1 MAEDLLKKRLGIQNG
16 ISPKMKEA
24 LLKWKKAY
32 VNESSWLK
40 KDVESLELPAAISS
54 EIARLVTVESTITFT
69 GSARADFISKQLDY
83 FRNQKKEIVEM
94 ACAIGGMYFKP
105 YVNNGKVVIDY
116 VYQDEAIPFR
126 FDSEKKIT
134 GVVFPT
140 FLIEDNKRYVRLEI
154 HDYTED
160 NYTISNRC
168 FVSKNMYLD
177 GPVIGNLG
185 NEIDIKKVKA
195 WENIEP
201 LIEVSGTDG
210 PLFSY
215 FRIPIAN
222 NIDRKSPLG
231 VSVFSRALKR
241 IRKADIQASRLD
253 WEFESKETAIELNES
268 YLTQDIYGNAKLPQ
282 GKERMYRTYSGT
294 GSFDDGKGLFL
305 HFSPDIRDQS
315 FINGLDKY
323 LRDIEFT
330 SGLAYGTLSNPQNV
344 DKTAEEIKA
353 SKQRSY
359 QLVKDIQNS
368 LEKSLKDLIRCIDE
382 LATAY
387 SLVPDGEYKV
397 SFEWDDSIIVNA
409 SKEKQQDIQDINTGI
424 LNKYEYRMKWYGEDE
439 QTAKEKI
446 EEMNKSSGGINS
458 LFGNRDYGD
467 E

>member
-32 VNESSWLK
+32 VNESSWIK
-40 KDVESLELPAAISS
+40 KDIESLELPAAISS

-69 GSARADFISKQLDY
+69 GSARADFISKQFDY

-105 YVNNGKVVIDY
+105 YVNNGKVIIDY

-154 HDYTED
+154 HDYTD
-160 NYTISNRC
+160 SRYTISNRC
-168 FVSKNMYLD
+168 FVSKDMYLD

-215 FRIPIAN
+215 FRIPLAN
-222 NIDRKSPLG
+222 NIDCKSPLG

-253 WEFESKETAIELNES
+253 WEFESKETAIELDES
-268 YLTQDIYGNAKLPQ
+268 YLMEDIYGNKKLPQ
-282 GKERMYRTYSGT
+282 GKERMYRTYSVT
-294 GSFDDGKGLFL
+294 DSFDKGKIFE
-305 HFSPDIRDQS
+305 HYSPDIRDQS
-315 FINGLDKY
+315 FINGMDRY
-323 LRDIEFT
+323 LRDIEFN
-330 SGLAYGTLSNPQNV
+330 SGLAYGTLSNPQNI

-368 LEKSLKDLIRCIDE
+368 LEEALKELIRCIDE

-387 SLVPDGEYKV
+387 SLVPDGEYNV
-397 SFEWDDSIIVNA
+397 LFEWDDSIIVDA
-409 SKEKQQDIQDINTGI
+409 AKEKQQDIQDINTGV

-439 QTAKEKI
+439 ETAKSKI
-446 EEMNKSSGGINS
+446 AEINAGKTGISSA
-458 LFGNRDYGD
+458 FGNSDYGD

>member
-16 ISPKMKEA
+16 ISSKMKES

-32 VNESSWLK
+32 VNESSWIK

-83 FRNQKKEIVEM
+83 FRNQKKEIMEM

-105 YVNNGKVVIDY
+105 YVNNGKVIIDY

-154 HDYTED
+154 HDYTD
-160 NYTISNRC
+160 GRYTISNRC
-168 FVSKNMYLD
+168 FVSKDMYLD

-215 FRIPIAN
+215 FRIPLAN
-222 NIDRKSPLG
+222 NIDCKSPLG
-231 VSVFSRALKR
+231 VSVFSRSLKR

-253 WEFESKETAIELNES
+253 WEFESKETAIELDES
-268 YLTQDIYGNAKLPQ
+268 YLMEDIYGNKKLPQ

-294 GSFDDGKGLFL
+294 DSFEKGKIFE
-305 HFSPDIRDQS
+305 HYSPDIRDQS
-315 FINGLDKY
+315 FINGMDRY
-323 LRDIEFT
+323 LRDIEFN
-330 SGLAYGTLSNPQNV
+330 SGLAYGTLSNPQNI

-368 LEKSLKDLIRCIDE
+368 LEEALKELIRCIDE

-387 SLVPDGEYKV
+387 SLVPDGEYNV
-397 SFEWDDSIIVNA
+397 LFEWDDSIIVDA
-409 SKEKQQDIQDINTGI
+409 AKEKQQDIQDINTGV

-439 QTAKEKI
+439 ETAKSKI
-446 EEMNKSSGGINS
+446 AEINAGKTGISSA
-458 LFGNRDYGD
+458 FGNSDYGD

>member
-32 VNESSWLK
+32 VNESSWIK
-40 KDVESLELPAAISS
+40 KDIESLELPAAISS

-69 GSARADFISKQLDY
+69 GSARADFISKQFDY

-105 YVNNGKVVIDY
+105 YVNNGKVIIDY

-154 HDYTED
+154 HDYTD
-160 NYTISNRC
+160 SRYTISNRC
-168 FVSKNMYLD
+168 FVSKDMYLD

-195 WENIEP
+195 WETIEP

-215 FRIPIAN
+215 FRIPLAN
-222 NIDRKSPLG
+222 NIDCKSPLG

-253 WEFESKETAIELNES
+253 WEFESKETAIELDES
-268 YLTQDIYGNAKLPQ
+268 YLMEDIYGNKKLPQ
-282 GKERMYRTYSGT
+282 GKERMYRTYSVT
-294 GSFDDGKGLFL
+294 DSFDKGKIFE
-305 HFSPDIRDQS
+305 HYSPDIRDQS
-315 FINGLDKY
+315 FINGMDRY
-323 LRDIEFT
+323 LRDIEFN
-330 SGLAYGTLSNPQNV
+330 SGLAYGTLSNPQNI

-368 LEKSLKDLIRCIDE
+368 LEEALKELIRCIDE

-387 SLVPDGEYKV
+387 SLVPDGEYNV
-397 SFEWDDSIIVNA
+397 LFEWDDSIIVDA
-409 SKEKQQDIQDINTGI
+409 AKEKQQDIQDINTGV
-424 LNKYEYRMKWYGEDE
+424 LNKYEYRMKWYNEDE
-439 QTAKEKI
+439 VTAKAAVQQPAEVI
-446 EEMNKSSGGINS
+446 E
-458 LFGNRDYGD
+458 
-467 E
+467 

>member
-185 NEIDIKKVKA
+185 NEIDIKKIKA

-215 FRIPIAN
+215 FRIPLAN

-253 WEFESKETAIELNES
+253 WEFESKETAIELDES
-268 YLTQDIYGNAKLPQ
+268 YLMEDIYGNKKLPQ

-294 GSFDDGKGLFL
+294 DSFDKGKIFE
-305 HFSPDIRDQS
+305 HFSPAIRDQS
-315 FINGLDKY
+315 FINGMDRY
-323 LRDIEFT
+323 LRDIEFN
-330 SGLAYGTLSNPQNV
+330 SGLAYGTLSNPQNI

-368 LEKSLKDLIRCIDE
+368 LEEALKELIRCIDE

-387 SLVPDGEYKV
+387 SLVPDGEYNIL
-397 SFEWDDSIIVNA
+397 FEWDDSIIVDA
-409 SKEKQQDIQDINTGI
+409 AKEKQQDIQDINTGV

-439 QTAKEKI
+439 ETAKSKI
-446 EEMNKSSGGINS
+446 AEMNAGKIGISSA
-458 LFGNRDYGD
+458 FGNSDYGD